1 MTGRT
6 RTTSNTGYY
15 NGKNGARPERLIKSA
30 IGSYRKNREELQQD
44 SGCRAAKNNAPPTHG
59 GNQTVNFHVGANR
72 DVDRKVIFEDEKLKN
87 IYLEVC
93 RQRDSIPQHTKKH
106 IELLKAIDPVFAKRH
121 KTFLSAVVCNR
132 GIFVD
137 DTLCVNR

>member
-30 IGSYRKNREELQQD
+30 IGSYRKNREELLQEM
-44 SGCRAAKNNAPPTHG
+44 RPARNMEPTSHA
-59 GNQTVNFHVGANR
+59 GNHTVNFHVSSNR
-72 DVDRKVIFEDEKLKN
+72 DVDKKVIFEDEKLKN

-132 GIFVD
+132 GILFIS
-137 DTLCVNR
+137 